1 MKEKGIKMKR
11 QFIASVLAVSIAFT
25 GLSTAPAKAG
35 NEMEQFLF
43 GVTALMILGADMN
56 GQNQGQAVTTKNKHK
71 KGPKVVHYKPNKK
84 KAHKPKR
91 NMKKMPWECV
101 AKRRLHGRSG
111 PRLIKANCAWNNVRR
126 PNLLPNRCMVT
137 KHTRRGFRDF
147 YVAPCMRRA
156 GWS

>member
-1 MKEKGIKMKR
+1 MKR

-25 GLSTAPAKAG
+25 GFSSAPAKAG
-35 NEMEQFLF
+35 NEMDQLLF
-43 GVTALMILGADMN
+43 GITALVILGAAMN
-56 GQNQGQAVTTKNKHK
+56 AQNHGQAVTPKN
-71 KGPKVVHYKPNKK
+71 GPQVVHYKPKKK

-91 NMKKMPWECV
+91 NAKKMPWECV
-101 AKRRLHGRSG
+101 AKRRLHGQNG

-126 PNLLPNRCMVT
+126 PNLLPNRCMIT

>member
-1 MKEKGIKMKR
+1 MKR

-25 GLSTAPAKAG
+25 GFSTAPAKAG
-35 NEMEQFLF
+35 NELEQFLF
-43 GVTALMILGADMN
+43 GVTALMIIGAAMSDQNN
-56 GQNQGQAVTTKNKHK
+56 GQVTRKKPHQQAVTT
-71 KGPKVVHYKPNKK
+71 PHYKPKK
-84 KAHKPKR
+84 KKTHKPRR

-126 PNLLPNRCMVT
+126 PNLLPNRCMTT

-147 YVAPCMRRA
+147 YIAPCLRRA